1 MRWVAADIL
10 RRGSLTRL
18 RDRRAA
24 AGPAAARFLDAPRPP
39 VDTAVRHER
48 ATGKHAQSPLVVAPL
63 LGVDPVAHVSYA
75 GILGPIS
82 AINRGWVFLCVPGIL
97 ATEEP

>member
-1 MRWVAADIL
+1 MRWAATNNM
-10 RRGSLTRL
+10 RRASLTRL
-18 RDRRAA
+18 RDGVARQVRR
-24 AGPAAARFLDAPRPP
+24 GGCFLDAPRPP

-48 ATGKHAQSPLVVAPL
+48 APGKYAQSPLVVAPL
-63 LGVDPVAHVSYA
+63 LGVGPVAHVSYA

>member
-1 MRWVAADIL
+1 V
-10 RRGSLTRL
+10 G
-18 RDRRAA
+18 
-24 AGPAAARFLDAPRPP
+24 
-39 VDTAVRHER
+39 
-48 ATGKHAQSPLVVAPL
+48 
-63 LGVDPVAHVSYA
+63 PVAHVSYA